1 VRRFVFVGEDS
12 SRKSNQASKFWE
24 IGRKGSALTIRF
36 GPIGANG
43 QTTLKEFATP
53 DEAKK
58 AEEKSIAEKLKKGY
72 VEESVTAS
80 KPKKSVARGNHIS
93 KEAKQLEQWIA
104 AYGIHAVMDAE
115 DGNPQSPATADWDL
129 ARVWTCWDTYD
140 EAGSYVSPGF
150 YEVEDL
156 GGDPF
161 VTAWFLGT
169 KDIEDYDELV
179 TVMDRRVCDDCDTE
193 GCDACDDIGWVE
205 TDYQAELQPK
215 FERFVPHAKP
225 VFPAR
230 ANFCTKCGNAVTGKF
245 CSNCGQPT
253 ESL

>member
-58 AEEKSIAEKLKKGY
+58 AEEKGIAEKLKKGY
-72 VEESVTAS
+72 VEESVAETG
-80 KPKKSVARGNHIS
+80 PKKSGNRDSQLS
-93 KEAKQLEQWIA
+93 KEAKQVAQWVA
-104 AYGIHAVMDAE
+104 AYGIHAVMDA
-115 DGNPQSPATADWDL
+115 DDDDPQSPATSDWDL
-129 ARVWTCWDTYD
+129 AKVWTCWDTYD

-150 YEVEDL
+150 YEVEDP

-169 KDIEDYDELV
+169 KGAEGDDELV
-179 TVMDRRVCDDCDTE
+179 TVMARRVCDDCETE

-205 TDYQAELQPK
+205 TDYLAEINPK
-215 FERFVPHAKP
+215 FDAFVPATKP
-225 VFPAR
+225 VVPAR
-230 ANFCTKCGNAVTGKF
+230 ANFCTNCGTAVSGRF
-245 CSNCGQPT
+245 CSNCGQST